1 MTIAADALGA
11 NPLASQTAADPA
23 TATKPPKKRQ
33 IVAKAD
39 AVDRPE
45 AR

>member
-1 MTIAADALGA
+1 MSLADLSVSQAPIAGQA
-11 NPLASQTAADPA
+11 PLATVSA
-23 TATKPPKKRQ
+23 KPPKNRQ